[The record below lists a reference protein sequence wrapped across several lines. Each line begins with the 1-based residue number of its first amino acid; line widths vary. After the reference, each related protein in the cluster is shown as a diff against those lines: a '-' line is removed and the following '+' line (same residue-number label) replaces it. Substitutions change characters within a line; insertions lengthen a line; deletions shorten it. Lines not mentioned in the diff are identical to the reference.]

1 MSKSVA
7 LIPGA
12 ARGLGAELAQ
22 ILSSTHHIIAVSR
35 TIGALEALDDQIK
48 KCGGSST
55 LAPIDLTDENAVAQL
70 CKSIFE
76 RWGKVRLWAHTAIH
90 AAPLGPVITIDSKDW
105 EKSITNNVT
114 SLARLIPMVSPLLEE
129 DSKAIFFEDNTIM
142 KKFSSIYG
150 ATKAA
155 QIHLVKTWKDECK
168 STGPQIYILQPN
180 PMPTAVR
187 ARFYPGENRKNL
199 QSVDIEA
206 KRLVS
211 LLEL

>member
-1 MSKSVA
+1 MNKPVA
-7 LIPGA
+7 LVTGA
-12 ARGLGAELAQ
+12 SRGLGAELAQ
-22 ILSSTHHIIAVSR
+22 ILSSTHHVVAVSR
-35 TIGALEALDDQIK
+35 TIGALEALDDRIK

-55 LAPIDLTDENAVAQL
+55 LAQIDVTDENAVAQL
-70 CKSIFE
+70 CRSIFD
-76 RWGKVRLWAHTAIH
+76 RWGKVKIWAHTAIH

-114 SLARLIPMVSPLLEE
+114 ALTKLIPMISPLLEE
-129 DSKAIFFEDNTIM
+129 DSKAVFFEDNTIM

-155 QIHLVKTWKDECK
+155 QIHIVKTWQNECK
-168 STGPQIYILQPN
+168 STGPKIYVLQPN
-180 PMPTAVR
+180 PIPTAVR
-187 ARFYPGENRKNL
+187 ARFYPGENRKEL
-199 QSVDIEA
+199 QSVNIEA

>member
-7 LIPGA
+7 LITGA
-12 ARGLGAELAQ
+12 SRGLGAELAQ

-70 CKSIFE
+70 CRSIFE

-129 DSKAIFFEDNTIM
+129 DSKAVFFEDKTIM

-155 QIHLVKTWKDECK
+155 QIHLVKTWN
-168 STGPQIYILQPN
+168 TLTLQQINQMLI
-180 PMPTAVR
+180 
-187 ARFYPGENRKNL
+187 KHNL
-199 QSVDIEA
+199 CPEPRDKQKAIA
-206 KRLVS
+206 Q
-211 LLEL
+211 LLAETTKQMNK

>member
-1 MSKSVA
+1 MNKPVA
-7 LIPGA
+7 LVTGA
-12 ARGLGAELAQ
+12 SRGLGAELAQ
-22 ILSSTHHIIAVSR
+22 ILSSTHHVVAVSR
-35 TIGALEALDDQIK
+35 TIGALEALDDRIK

-55 LAPIDLTDENAVAQL
+55 LAPIDLADENAVAQL
-70 CKSIFE
+70 CRSIFD
-76 RWGKVRLWAHTAIH
+76 RWGKIKIWAHTAIH
-90 AAPLGPVITIDSKDW
+90 AAPLGPVIAIDSKDW

-114 SLARLIPMVSPLLEE
+114 ALAKLIPMISPLLEE

-155 QIHLVKTWKDECK
+155 QIHIVKTWQNECK
-168 STGPQIYILQPN
+168 STGPKIYVLQPN
-180 PMPTAVR
+180 PIPTAVR
-187 ARFYPGENRKNL
+187 ARFYPGENRKEL
-199 QSVDIEA
+199 QSVNIEA

>member
-1 MSKSVA
+1 MSKPVA
-7 LIPGA
+7 LITGA
-12 ARGLGAELAQ
+12 SRGLGAELAQ
-22 ILSSTHHIIAVSR
+22 ILSQTHHIIAISR

-55 LAPIDLTDENAVAQL
+55 LAPIDLTDENAIAQL
-70 CKSIFE
+70 CRSIFD
-76 RWGKVRLWAHTAIH
+76 RWGKVSLWAHTAIH

-105 EKSITNNVT
+105 EKSIKNNVT
-114 SLARLIPMVSPLLEE
+114 ALAKLIPMVSPLLEE
-129 DSKAIFFEDNTIM
+129 DSKAVFFEDITIM

-155 QIHLVKTWKDECK
+155 QIQIVKTWKDECK
-168 STGPQIYILQPN
+168 SIGPQIYILRPN

-187 ARFYPGENRKNL
+187 ARFYPGESSKKL
-199 QSVDIEA
+199 QSVKIEA

>member
-1 MSKSVA
+1 MCKPVA
-7 LIPGA
+7 LITGA
-12 ARGLGAELAQ
+12 SRGLGAALAQ
-22 ILSSTHHIIAVSR
+22 TLSSTHHIIAVSR

-48 KCGGSST
+48 KNGGSST

-70 CKSIFE
+70 CRSIFE
-76 RWGKVRLWAHTAIH
+76 RWGKIKLWAHTAIH

-114 SLARLIPMVSPLLEE
+114 ALTKLIPMVSPLLMEE
-129 DSKAIFFEDNTIM
+129 GKAIFFEDKTILR
-142 KKFSSIYG
+142 KFSSIYG

-155 QIHLVKTWKDECK
+155 QIHIVKTWQNECK
-168 STGPQIYILQPN
+168 STGPEICVLQPK
-180 PMPTAVR
+180 PMPTATR
-187 ARFYPGENRKNL
+187 TRFYPGENQKEL
-199 QSVDIEA
+199 QSVEIEA

>member
-1 MSKSVA
+1 MNKQVA
-7 LIPGA
+7 LVTGA
-12 ARGLGAELAQ
+12 SRGLGAELAQ
-22 ILSSTHHIIAVSR
+22 ILSSTHHVVAVSR
-35 TIGALEALDDQIK
+35 TIGALEALDDRIK

-55 LAPIDLTDENAVAQL
+55 LAPIDVTDENAVAQL
-70 CKSIFE
+70 CRSIFD
-76 RWGKVRLWAHTAIH
+76 RWGKVKIWAHTAIH
-90 AAPLGPVITIDSKDW
+90 AAPLGPVNTIDSKDW

-114 SLARLIPMVSPLLEE
+114 ALAKLIPMISPLLEE
-129 DSKAIFFEDNTIM
+129 DSKAVFFEDNTIM

-155 QIHLVKTWKDECK
+155 QIQIVRTWKDECK
-168 STGPQIYILQPN
+168 SSGPRIYILQPN

-187 ARFYPGENRKNL
+187 ARFYPGENRKKL

>member
-1 MSKSVA
+1 MRKPVA
-7 LIPGA
+7 LITGA
-12 ARGLGAELAQ
+12 SRGLGAELAQ
-22 ILSSTHHIIAVSR
+22 ILSSTHHIVAVSR
-35 TIGALEALDDQIK
+35 TVGALEALDDHIQ

-70 CKSIFE
+70 CRSIFD

-105 EKSITNNVT
+105 EKSIKNNVT
-114 SLARLIPMVSPLLEE
+114 ALAKLIPMVSPLLEE
-129 DSKAIFFEDNTIM
+129 DSKAVFFEDTTMM

-150 ATKAA
+150 ATKAD
-155 QIHLVKTWKDECK
+155 QIQIVRTWKDECK
-168 STGPQIYILQPN
+168 SSGPKIYILQPN

-187 ARFYPGENRKNL
+187 ARFYPGENRKKL
-199 QSVDIEA
+199 QSIDIEA

>member
-1 MSKSVA
+1 MNKPVA
-7 LIPGA
+7 LVTGA
-12 ARGLGAELAQ
+12 SRGLGAELAQ
-22 ILSSTHHIIAVSR
+22 ILSSTHHVVAVSR
-35 TIGALEALDDQIK
+35 TIGALEALDDRIK

-55 LAPIDLTDENAVAQL
+55 LAQIDVTDENAVAQL
-70 CKSIFE
+70 CRSIFD
-76 RWGKVRLWAHTAIH
+76 RWGKVKIWAHTAIH

-114 SLARLIPMVSPLLEE
+114 ALAKLIPMISPLLEE
-129 DSKAIFFEDNTIM
+129 DSKAVFFEDNTIM

-155 QIHLVKTWKDECK
+155 QIHIVKTWQNECK
-168 STGPQIYILQPN
+168 STGPKIYILQPN
-180 PMPTAVR
+180 PIPTAVR
-187 ARFYPGENRKNL
+187 ARFYPGENKKEL
-199 QSVDIEA
+199 QSVNIEA

>member
-7 LIPGA
+7 LITGA
-12 ARGLGAELAQ
+12 SRGLGAELAQ

-55 LAPIDLTDENAVAQL
+55 LAPIDLTDEDAVAQL

-150 ATKAA
+150 ATNAA

-187 ARFYPGENRKNL
+187 ARFYPGENRKDL